1 MNKLKLK
8 MSSGRNAAPEK
19 LDPSIVKVR
28 EKVLALLADEPMGT
42 AMATISDLLS
52 ETKDSEMRMGLL
64 SARIKILRRRTEA
77 SRRNETPDKMD
88 SIDNIPEPSTRR
100 DLPENLR
107 IDLDALKPVKTDP
120 VFLKIL
126 QRSEEHTSELQSL
139 DYLVCRLL
147 LEKKKQNKSLWSSD
161 IPPQALSAASTL
173 YIKRSNPSAE
183 FF

>member
-1 MNKLKLK
+1 MNKLKVK

-19 LDPSIVKVR
+19 LDPSIVAVR
-28 EKVLALLADEPMGT
+28 EKVLALLADEPMAT

-88 SIDNIPEPSTRR
+88 SIDNIPEPATRR

-126 QRSEEHTSELQSL
+126 QDCDVNGLHLPKDFEVEVEPKEAESL
-139 DYLVCRLL
+139 IASNLA
-147 LEKKKQNKSLWSSD
+147 EPMEAKE
-161 IPPQALSAASTL
+161 AEAAEAT
-173 YIKRSNPSAE
+173 
-183 FF
+183 

>member
-19 LDPSIVKVR
+19 LDPSIVAVR

-107 IDLDALKPVKTDP
+107 IDLDAVKPVKTDP

-126 QRSEEHTSELQSL
+126 QDCDVNGLHLPKGFEVEVQPKEAESL
-139 DYLVCRLL
+139 
-147 LEKKKQNKSLWSSD
+147 
-161 IPPQALSAASTL
+161 IASNL
-173 YIKRSNPSAE
+173 AE
-183 FF
+183 PMEAKEAEANEAT

>member
-1 MNKLKLK
+1 MNKLQLK
-8 MSSGRNAAPEK
+8 MSSGRSAAPEK
-19 LDPSIVKVR
+19 LDPSIVAVR
-28 EKVLALLADEPMGT
+28 EKVLALLADEPMAT

-52 ETKDSEMRMGLL
+52 ETNDSEMRMGLL

-88 SIDNIPEPSTRR
+88 SIDNIPEPSTKR

-126 QRSEEHTSELQSL
+126 QDCDVNGLHLPKGFEVEVEPKEAESL
-139 DYLVCRLL
+139 IASNLA
-147 LEKKKQNKSLWSSD
+147 EPMEAKE
-161 IPPQALSAASTL
+161 AEAAEAT
-173 YIKRSNPSAE
+173 
-183 FF
+183 